1 MSNGQKPNNPNSQT
15 PVPNVAP
22 PDRFEAAEIEIE
34 GDKPFTLAEI
44 HDRNESG
51 GIEIERVIGTA
62 DETLALEAFMHEVLV
77 VTVHE
82 DSDEEALPVVTLCV
96 NGTTQPIFRGIPT
109 PIKRKYVEA
118 LARAKETKYRQAL
131 DDPND
136 PASITMVPRSAL
148 AYPFTVESDPNPR
161 GRVWL
166 RELLKQPA

>member
-1 MSNGQKPNNPNSQT
+1 MSNGNKPNQPQT
-15 PVPNVAP
+15 RVPNVAP
-22 PDRFEAAEIEIE
+22 SDRFEAAEIEIE
-34 GDKPFTLAEI
+34 GDKPFALAEI
-44 HDRNESG
+44 RDRNDSG
-51 GIEIERVIGTA
+51 GIEIERVIGSTA
-62 DETLALEAFMHEVLV
+62 DEAVQLEAFMHEIVI

-96 NGTTQPIFRGIPT
+96 NGMTQPIFRGVPT

-148 AYPFTVESDPNPR
+148 AYPFTVESDANPR

-166 RELLKQPA
+166 RELLKQAA